1 MNKEKKIL
9 YLEKTVKSLSSRL
22 ELAENEKS
30 VLLDENASLRE
41 LLDKM
46 RENISNLEGQMLL
59 IRDYYTSKAREL
71 IESKEKYDKAIAEV
85 LLAKKEYEKEMEILL
100 KRMKKQN

>member
-22 ELAENEKS
+22 ELSENEKS

-46 RENISNLEGQMLL
+46 RENVSNLEAQMLL
-59 IRDYYTSKAREL
+59 IRDYYASKAREL

>member
-46 RENISNLEGQMLL
+46 RENVSNLEAQMLL

-85 LLAKKEYEKEMEILL
+85 LLAKKEYEKEMTQLL
-100 KRMKKQN
+100 KRVRKQD